1 MTATG
6 GFETLDVQLEDG
18 VLRVELARPERVN
31 AINKLMC
38 AELAA
43 VVARATTDSD
53 VRVVLFT
60 GRGRAFCA
68 GADISELAAYT
79 SIREPLDHISLLQRA
94 YNALEELE
102 KPTLAA
108 IQGFAYGGGLE
119 LALCCDFRVVASD
132 AKLGVP
138 EIALGL
144 LPGAGGTQRLS
155 HALPMAVAKRMILL
169 GEALGAEE
177 ALAHGLVTRVVEPE
191 QVRDAGMALARTLCA
206 LPPLALRVGKM
217 LIHGA
222 AQPALRSGIEAE
234 RQGMAFLFATE
245 DRKEGTRAFLEK
257 RKPVFQGR

>member
-1 MTATG
+1 MSASD
-6 GFETLDVQLEDG
+6 GFETLDVRLDDG
-18 VLRVELARPERVN
+18 VLCVELARPERVN
-31 AINKLMC
+31 AINKRMC
-38 AELAA
+38 AEIAA
-43 VVARATTDSD
+43 VAARAALDSN
-53 VRVVLFT
+53 VRVLLFS

-79 SIREPLDHISLLQRA
+79 SVHEPLDHISLLQRA

-102 KPTLAA
+102 KPTIAA

-119 LALCCDFRVVASD
+119 LALACDFRVVASD

-155 HALPMAVAKRMILL
+155 HGLPMAVAKRMILL
-169 GEALGAEE
+169 GESLGADE

-191 QVRDAGMALARTLCA
+191 RLHEAGLALARTLSL
-206 LPPLALRVGKM
+206 LPPLALRIGKM

-257 RKPVFQGR
+257 RKPAFKGR

>member
-1 MTATG
+1 
-6 GFETLDVQLEDG
+6 
-18 VLRVELARPERVN
+18 VLSVELARPERLN
-31 AINKLMC
+31 AISKQMC

-43 VVARATTDSD
+43 VAARAASD
-53 VRVVLFT
+53 PSVRVVLFT

-68 GADISELAAYT
+68 GADISELAAYA
-79 SIREPLDHISLLQRA
+79 SVHEPMDHISLLQRA

-102 KPTLAA
+102 KPTIAA
-108 IQGFAYGGGLE
+108 IHGFAYGGGLE
-119 LALCCDFRVVASD
+119 LALTCDFRLVARD

-138 EIALGL
+138 EIQLGL

-155 HALPMAVAKRMILL
+155 STLPLALAKRMVLL

-177 ALAHGLVTRVVEPE
+177 ALAHGLITRVVEPE
-191 QVRDAGMALARTLCA
+191 RVRDAGMELARTLCA

-234 RQGMAFLFATE
+234 RQGMGFLFATE

-257 RKPVFQGR
+257 RKPDFKGR

>member
-1 MTATG
+1 MTASD
-6 GFETLDVQLEDG
+6 GFETLDVSLEDG
-18 VLRVELARPERVN
+18 VLCVELVRPERVN
-31 AINKLMC
+31 AINRRMC
-38 AELAA
+38 AELSQ
-43 VVARATTDSD
+43 VVARAGSD
-53 VRVVLFT
+53 ASVRVVLFT

-79 SIREPLDHISLLQRA
+79 TVNEPLDHISLLQRG

-102 KPTLAA
+102 KPTIAA
-108 IQGFAYGGGLE
+108 IHGFAYGGGLE
-119 LALCCDFRVVASD
+119 LALACDFRVVARD

-177 ALAHGLVTRVVEPE
+177 ALAHGLITSVVEPE
-191 QVRDAGMALARTLCA
+191 QVREAGLALARRLGA
-206 LPPLALRVGKM
+206 LPPLALRIGKL

-222 AQPALRSGIEAE
+222 AQPALRAGIEAE

-245 DRKEGTRAFLEK
+245 DRVEGTRAFLEK
-257 RKPVFQGR
+257 RKPVFKGR

>member
-1 MTATG
+1 MTTSG
-6 GFETLDVQLEDG
+6 SFETLDARLDDG

-31 AINKLMC
+31 AINRHMC
-38 AELAA
+38 VEIAA
-43 VVARATTDSD
+43 VVARATSDST
-53 VRVVLFT
+53 VRAVLFT

-79 SIREPLDHISLLQRA
+79 TVSEPLDHISLLQRT

-102 KPTLAA
+102 KPTIAA
-108 IQGFAYGGGLE
+108 IHGFAYGGGLE
-119 LALCCDFRVVASD
+119 LALACDFRVVARD

-169 GEALGAEE
+169 GEPLGADE

-191 QVRDAGMALARTLCA
+191 RVREESLALARTLCA

-222 AQPALRSGIEAE
+222 AQPALRSGIESE